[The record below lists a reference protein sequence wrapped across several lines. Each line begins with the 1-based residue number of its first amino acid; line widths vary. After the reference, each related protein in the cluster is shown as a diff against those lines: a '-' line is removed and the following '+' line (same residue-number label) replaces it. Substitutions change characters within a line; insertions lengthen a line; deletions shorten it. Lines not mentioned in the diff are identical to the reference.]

1 MGYID
6 PRKIF
11 PKQKASSK
19 SLLVV
24 FSQTDSMLQSH
35 NGTPTRSPSK
45 KKELIDSLGAVN
57 RFPSLSPVKTPNGRA
72 GLRSPEKRSIID
84 LDKSARKKAHHTLYD
99 KLMNDE
105 LESDDFL
112 DRQDRALAESIIRL
126 SRKEPNNW
134 MPDRNYGSDVELE
147 VDLTAVSK
155 KGRRIKKRY
164 IEDNLDDEHDFVSDS
179 EVLHESVDDSGSD
192 SDESV
197 SKEFSSPHRR
207 TYLET
212 ASKASNGDL
221 KSKRRRIRGQVVA
234 EKVKSIFH
242 QDDELF
248 DQGSPADFDLP
259 PPPVA
264 QSVAKKSFANLLIS
278 QYSDRTTVP
287 IVSGLNARKYEQS
300 LEKEKFEPLPVPE
313 LDCEGHIKNN
323 SYLERYFEG
332 RDPSRV
338 NQERLLDEKVFS
350 MEGPEGYFEQLHR
363 RFKVNAKSLIAV
375 APHVSESEF
384 DDAIQLSET
393 ICQDQKSTLFSL
405 HKYLYNQWCFEL
417 SQNYNLMFY
426 GVGSKLN
433 VINDFVENYV
443 GSWWDAIFGGAPP
456 KALVVNG
463 YNPNV
468 DFKAIALQIASVL
481 LPGEESRFPKH
492 VSETVPYLV
501 DQMERNREQLPSERI
516 LKPQLLLVVHNL
528 DGEAFRTDKI
538 QGLFA
543 QLMSIPE
550 IWVLS
555 SIDHIN
561 APLLWDLS
569 KSKSMNLIW
578 HDLTTYN
585 TYSIET
591 SFKDVLSMG
600 KSKKYIGS
608 LGAKF
613 VLRSL
618 TDNHRQLYKILLA
631 DQLGNM
637 EVTASSKGFGLKGT
651 VKFGVDLKT
660 LYNQCLDEFIVSN
673 EVTFRTFLKEYVDH
687 KMCQLVKD
695 SSGLEKTFIPFTFG
709 ELQELKRQEFG

>member
-1 MGYID
+1 
-6 PRKIF
+6 
-11 PKQKASSK
+11 
-19 SLLVV
+19 
-24 FSQTDSMLQSH
+24 MLQSR

-112 DRQDRALAESIIRL
+112 DKQDRALAESIIRL
-126 SRKEPNNW
+126 SRKEPNNR
-134 MPDRNYGSDVELE
+134 MSDRNYGSDVELE

-192 SDESV
+192 SEEPV
-197 SKEFSSPHRR
+197 SEEFFPPHRR
-207 TYLET
+207 KYLET
-212 ASKASNGDL
+212 TSKASNGDL
-221 KSKRRRIRGQVVA
+221 KSKRRRIRGQAVA

-264 QSVAKKSFANLLIS
+264 QNVAKKSFANLLIS
-278 QYSDRTTVP
+278 QYSDITRVP
-287 IVSGLNARKYEQS
+287 IVSGLNARKDEQS

-313 LDCEGHIKNN
+313 LDCEGHIKNT

-384 DDAIQLSET
+384 DEAIQLSET

-433 VINDFVENYV
+433 VINDFIENYV
-443 GSWWDAIFGGAPP
+443 GKWWDAIFGGTPP

-481 LPGEESRFPKH
+481 LPGEESKFPKH

-501 DQMERNREQLPSERI
+501 DQMERNRGYLPSERI

-631 DQLGNM
+631 DQLDNM
-637 EVTASSKGFGLKGT
+637 EIAASSKGFGLKGT

-709 ELQELKRQEFG
+709 ELQELKKQEFG